1 MSGLATGLALAAG
14 EMVGGPGHFRGI
26 TMHVTGAAA
35 AKVRIWDNASTGS
48 GLILGTWELTASGA
62 GSFVDLMYTPG
73 RQFTKGLFLD
83 LVTGT
88 VEGSVFI

>member
-1 MSGLATGLALAAG
+1 MSGLATPLALAAG

-35 AKVRIWDNASTGS
+35 AKVRLWDNASAAS
-48 GLILGTWELTASGA
+48 GTILGTWELTASGA
-62 GSFVDLMYTPG
+62 DSFVDLMYTPG
-73 RQFTKGLFLD
+73 RQFVRGLFLE
-83 LVTGT
+83 LVSGT